1 MEVKGLARTN
11 KKVCLKKNGNQG
23 IKLRNSSINFKNYF
37 RQLAVP
43 FKIFADFEP
52 VLKRIHSDDT
62 NNNTSYTKRY
72 IAHIPC
78 SFVYK
83 VVCIDTDLA
92 SQLFFK
98 EEQMQSINLLK
109 QFLKKITIAKK
120 CWKSILIKI
129 CHVCRRWKS
138 FKLSNKWWICNKLF
152 AEADNK
158 VRDNNDHVTLK
169 YWGSAP
175 WNWIT

>member
-1 MEVKGLARTN
+1 M
-11 KKVCLKKNGNQG
+11 
-23 IKLRNSSINFKNYF
+23 
-37 RQLAVP
+37 P

-62 NNNTSYTKRY
+62 NNNTSYTKRH

-78 SFVYK
+78 TFVYK
-83 VVCIDTDLA
+83 GVCIDTDLA

-120 CWKSILIKI
+120 
-129 CHVCRRWKS
+129 
-138 FKLSNKWWICNKLF
+138 
-152 AEADNK
+152 
-158 VRDNNDHVTLK
+158 NDK
-169 YWGSAP
+169 KAF
-175 WNWIT
+175 